1 MRFRNLVMFSVVM
14 AFVGLAYL
22 AAPARA
28 AAPTNQEA
36 VVLFQGWV
44 VVNGTFVTG
53 PVKIVHDEEAM
64 AKGEP
69 CTRIYQVVEG
79 KTGELLVAVHCK
91 RVARPIAEQ
100 FTLGLKTAEPS
111 YRVLTSYQ
119 FKGADHAH
127 SIVDA
132 R

>member
-1 MRFRNLVMFSVVM
+1 MRFRNLVFSFVM
-14 AFVGLAYL
+14 ALVGLAYL
-22 AAPARA
+22 ALPARA
-28 AAPTNQEA
+28 AVPTNQEA
-36 VVLFQGWV
+36 VVLFQDWV

-53 PVKIVHDEEAM
+53 LVKIVHDEDAM

-69 CTRIYQVVEG
+69 CTRIYQVVDG

-91 RVARPIAEQ
+91 RVSRPIPEQ
-100 FTLGLKTAEPS
+100 FTLALRTAEPNH
-111 YRVLTSYQ
+111 RVMTSYQ

-127 SIVDA
+127 AIVDA